1 MRTSHR
7 RPRDRATVERRSP
20 LRPQF
25 LPGWRKSIP
34 SGAEIQPA
42 EMGARAAS
50 SVSVWT
56 SQVATLLA
64 ASNNLNLLSDDDRV
78 SLQTCRSPEQRDN
91 ATAARILLRLSLSLT
106 VTRRRAP
113 NEWRFKKSQFGK
125 PFVRDDND
133 AIDFSVS
140 YADQVVMVAIGRN
153 VKLGVDV
160 ESVDQPIEDKVVD
173 DFCHATETQSLQLLP
188 ELRRA
193 RSFIEL
199 WTQKEAY
206 TKMLGV
212 GHFLDFH
219 SFNLETIQ
227 ENSAPPSRHIVEE
240 FYFSLKQSLYH
251 ASLVINRQGLFS
263 PTNIQLIN
271 AVIGPAPATHRRRP
285 YSHS

>member
-1 MRTSHR
+1 M
-7 RPRDRATVERRSP
+7 ERRSP

-34 SGAEIQPA
+34 SGGEIQPA
-42 EMGARAAS
+42 AMAAKEGL

-64 ASNNLNLLSDDDRV
+64 ASNNLDLLSDDDRV
-78 SLQTCRSPEQRDN
+78 ALQACRSPQQRDN
-91 ATAARILLRLSLSLT
+91 ATAARIFLRLSLSLT
-106 VTRRRAP
+106 MTQRRAP
-113 NEWRFKKSQFGK
+113 DEWRFKRTRLGK

-173 DFCHATETQSLQLLP
+173 DFCHATETQTLQSLSQP
-188 ELRRA
+188 RRS

-199 WTQKEAY
+199 
-206 TKMLGV
+206 
-212 GHFLDFH
+212 
-219 SFNLETIQ
+219 
-227 ENSAPPSRHIVEE
+227 
-240 FYFSLKQSLYH
+240 
-251 ASLVINRQGLFS
+251 
-263 PTNIQLIN
+263 
-271 AVIGPAPATHRRRP
+271 
-285 YSHS
+285 